1 MLNTDEYFTERYQSQ
16 SVQNP
21 ANMTKAMAST
31 ASTPSVISSVRT
43 RRDGRPTLIRGPVG
57 PPPRSGI
64 WKANVRP
71 SSSRLCKRCFGCRP
85 MRPAPLLR
93 AHAIVGPTHATY

>member
-1 MLNTDEYFTERYQSQ
+1 MKTDEYFTERYQSQ

-21 ANMTKAMAST
+21 ANMTKSMAST
-31 ASTPSVISSVRT
+31 ASTPNVISRVRA

-64 WKANVRP
+64 WKANVRT
-71 SSSRLCKRCFGCRP
+71 SKFAVVCFQRVQ
-85 MRPAPLLR
+85 RAPR
-93 AHAIVGPTHATY
+93 S

>member
-1 MLNTDEYFTERYQSQ
+1 MAIAISSPKTRNSPILVHRVVVKTDEYATDLYQSQ

-21 ANMTKAMAST
+21 ANMTKAMART
-31 ASTPSVISSVRT
+31 ARTPKVMSRVRA

-64 WKANVRP
+64 WKANVRT
-71 SSSRLCKRCFGCRP
+71 SKF
-85 MRPAPLLR
+85 A
-93 AHAIVGPTHATY
+93 VV

>member
-1 MLNTDEYFTERYQSQ
+1 MNTDEYFTERYQSQ

-21 ANMTKAMAST
+21 ANITKTMAST
-31 ASTPSVISSVRT
+31 ANTPSVISSVRT

-71 SSSRLCKRCFGCRP
+71 SSSRLCKRCPGAVPC
-85 MRPAPLLR
+85 MRHPCC
-93 AHAIVGPTHATY
+93 GPS